1 MRSKGI
7 FNTKMYFDIQGKV
20 GREKENEKIK
30 MVKRSLLANNRL

>member
-20 GREKENEKIK
+20 GREKKTK
-30 MVKRSLLANNRL
+30 KLKW